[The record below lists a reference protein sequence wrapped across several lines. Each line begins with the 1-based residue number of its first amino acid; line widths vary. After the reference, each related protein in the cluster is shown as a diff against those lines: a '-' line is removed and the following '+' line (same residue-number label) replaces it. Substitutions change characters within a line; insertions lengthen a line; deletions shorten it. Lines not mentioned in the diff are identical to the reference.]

1 MSGHWLPTGQAPQ
14 TGFGKPPCK
23 GSGTRPPGGAGR
35 SRVGSQPMSVADLL
49 AEHGSPLWL
58 ANLDVVRDRQRA
70 FAGAWR
76 AEWPD
81 VEIAY
86 SHKANRLPAILRALA
101 EKGIGHQVA
110 LRGRVLPGALGRRR
124 RRALD
129 RRAGPGEAAGAARAR
144 GRRRRARR
152 RRHAWPSCAGSPR
165 PASRRVGV
173 RVCLPGVGHGTSHFG
188 VPMAEVSM
196 APRHAA
202 ALGLRIEA
210 LAVHLVSAGFDRP
223 MAEIPRLASALVV
236 KWPQPPERF
245 AAAAK
250 MLAGLAVRMGVPVID
265 VGGGFPPAPQES
277 PYARAVAGAIG
288 GAGFEGRV
296 LVEPGRAL
304 VADAV
309 DLAATVTAVKRLPDR
324 RRCIVL
330 DAGTNLLP
338 GDALRVADD
347 RGARRARSGRRRRR
361 SSPARCAAT
370 STSCTRRPTCRR
382 VSEGDAVV
390 VRGVGAYQQTQS
402 TQFGDLRPAV
412 VARDDGHWRLVS
424 RRETVE
430 DLHRHRPR
438 RRRPARPRASRVA
451 RRRSAGIVL
460 YRVGDRRARGAARRI
475 PAARSGPRRTSARGR
490 SPRASTS
497 PTRTRWRARCAS
509 SRRRPARRWT
519 PQELVELGAVRAE
532 GRQGGDRVGGRAA
545 TSTPRRCA
553 ATASRWSGRRA
564 RAAGRSSRRSTA
576 PSGSRST
583 RRGRSSCRRR
593 SSCSTGWPSV

>member
-1 MSGHWLPTGQAPQ
+1 
-14 TGFGKPPCK
+14 
-23 GSGTRPPGGAGR
+23 
-35 SRVGSQPMSVADLL
+35 MSVADLL

-58 ANLDVVRDRQRA
+58 ANLDVVRDRQRS
-70 FAGAWR
+70 FAAAWR

-86 SHKANRLPAILRALA
+86 SHKANRLPAILRTLA

-110 LRGRVLPGALGRRR
+110 CEAEYCLARSVADADGRSIVVQGPAKPPALLDRAAADGALVIADTLAEMRRL
-124 RRALD
+124 A
-129 RRAGPGEAAGAARAR
+129 AAGVT
-144 GRRRRARR
+144 
-152 RRHAWPSCAGSPR
+152 
-165 PASRRVGV
+165 RVGV

-265 VGGGFPPAPQES
+265 VGGGFPPAPGEAA
-277 PYARAVAGAIG
+277 YARAVTGAIG

-324 RRCIVL
+324 RRCVVL

-338 GDALRVADD
+338 GTLFAWPNVEAPGEHDPAAGAALVTGPLCSNVDVLHPAADL
-347 RGARRARSGRRRRR
+347 
-361 SSPARCAAT
+361 PALA
-370 STSCTRRPTCRR
+370 
-382 VSEGDAVV
+382 EGDAVV

-430 DLHRHRPR
+430 DL
-438 RRRPARPRASRVA
+438 VA
-451 RRRSAGIVL
+451 T
-460 YRVGDRRARGAARRI
+460 D
-475 PAARSGPRRTSARGR
+475 
-490 SPRASTS
+490 
-497 PTRTRWRARCAS
+497 
-509 SRRRPARRWT
+509 
-519 PQELVELGAVRAE
+519 LGADVP
-532 GRQGGDRVGGRAA
+532 Q
-545 TSTPRRCA
+545 TT
-553 ATASRWSGRRA
+553 
-564 RAAGRSSRRSTA
+564 
-576 PSGSRST
+576 T
-583 RRGRSSCRRR
+583 R
-593 SSCSTGWPSV
+593 

>member
-1 MSGHWLPTGQAPQ
+1 
-14 TGFGKPPCK
+14 
-23 GSGTRPPGGAGR
+23 
-35 SRVGSQPMSVADLL
+35 MSVADLL

-58 ANLDVVRDRQRA
+58 ANLDVVRDRQRS
-70 FAGAWR
+70 FAAAWR
-76 AEWPD
+76 AEWPV

-86 SHKANRLPAILRALA
+86 SHKANRLPAILRTLA

-110 LRGRVLPGALGRRR
+110 CEAEYCLARSVADADGRSIVVQGPAKPPALLDRAAADGALVIADTLAELRRL
-124 RRALD
+124 A
-129 RRAGPGEAAGAARAR
+129 AAGVT
-144 GRRRRARR
+144 
-152 RRHAWPSCAGSPR
+152 
-165 PASRRVGV
+165 RVGV

-188 VPMAEVSM
+188 VPMAELSM

-223 MAEIPRLASALVV
+223 MAEIARLASALVV

-265 VGGGFPPAPQES
+265 VGGGFPPAPGEGA
-277 PYARAVAGAIG
+277 YARAVTGAIG

-338 GDALRVADD
+338 GTLFAWPNIEAPGTHDPAAGPALVTGPLCSNVDVLHPAADL
-347 RGARRARSGRRRRR
+347 
-361 SSPARCAAT
+361 PALA
-370 STSCTRRPTCRR
+370 
-382 VSEGDAVV
+382 EGDAVV

-430 DLHRHRPR
+430 DLI
-438 RRRPARPRASRVA
+438 AT
-451 RRRSAGIVL
+451 
-460 YRVGDRRARGAARRI
+460 D
-475 PAARSGPRRTSARGR
+475 
-490 SPRASTS
+490 
-497 PTRTRWRARCAS
+497 
-509 SRRRPARRWT
+509 
-519 PQELVELGAVRAE
+519 LGADVP
-532 GRQGGDRVGGRAA
+532 QA
-545 TSTPRRCA
+545 TP
-553 ATASRWSGRRA
+553 
-564 RAAGRSSRRSTA
+564 
-576 PSGSRST
+576 
-583 RRGRSSCRRR
+583 
-593 SSCSTGWPSV
+593 

>member
-1 MSGHWLPTGQAPQ
+1 
-14 TGFGKPPCK
+14 
-23 GSGTRPPGGAGR
+23 
-35 SRVGSQPMSVADLL
+35 MSVADLL

-81 VEIAY
+81 VQLAY

-110 LRGRVLPGALGRRR
+110 CEAEYAMARSVADASGRSIVVQGPAKPPALLERAAADGALVVVDTLAEMRRL
-124 RRALD
+124 A
-129 RRAGPGEAAGAARAR
+129 AAGVT
-144 GRRRRARR
+144 
-152 RRHAWPSCAGSPR
+152 
-165 PASRRVGV
+165 RVGV

-265 VGGGFPPAPQES
+265 VGGGFPPAPQEAS
-277 PYARAVAGAIG
+277 YARAVTGAIG

-338 GDALRVADD
+338 GTLFAWPTLEAPGEHDPAAGPALVTGPLCSNVDVLHPSADL
-347 RGARRARSGRRRRR
+347 
-361 SSPARCAAT
+361 PALA
-370 STSCTRRPTCRR
+370 
-382 VSEGDAVV
+382 EGDAVV

-430 DLHRHRPR
+430 DL
-438 RRRPARPRASRVA
+438 VA
-451 RRRSAGIVL
+451 TDLGIDV
-460 YRVGDRRARGAARRI
+460 
-475 PAARSGPRRTSARGR
+475 
-490 SPRASTS
+490 
-497 PTRTRWRARCAS
+497 
-509 SRRRPARRWT
+509 
-519 PQELVELGAVRAE
+519 PQ
-532 GRQGGDRVGGRAA
+532 
-545 TSTPRRCA
+545 
-553 ATASRWSGRRA
+553 
-564 RAAGRSSRRSTA
+564 TA
-576 PSGSRST
+576 P
-583 RRGRSSCRRR
+583 
-593 SSCSTGWPSV
+593 

>member
-1 MSGHWLPTGQAPQ
+1 
-14 TGFGKPPCK
+14 
-23 GSGTRPPGGAGR
+23 
-35 SRVGSQPMSVADLL
+35 MSVADLL

-58 ANLDVVRDRQRA
+58 ANLDVVRDRQRS
-70 FAGAWR
+70 FAAAWR

-86 SHKANRLPAILRALA
+86 SHKANRLPAILRTLA

-110 LRGRVLPGALGRRR
+110 CEAEYCLARSVADADGRSIVVQGPAKPPALLDRAAADGALVVADTLAEMRRL
-124 RRALD
+124 A
-129 RRAGPGEAAGAARAR
+129 AAGVT
-144 GRRRRARR
+144 
-152 RRHAWPSCAGSPR
+152 
-165 PASRRVGV
+165 RVGV

-196 APRHAA
+196 APRQAA

-265 VGGGFPPAPQES
+265 VGGGFPPAPGEAA
-277 PYARAVAGAIG
+277 YARAVTGAIG

-324 RRCIVL
+324 RRCVVL

-338 GDALRVADD
+338 GTLFAWPNVEAPGEHDPAAGAALVTGPLCSNVDVLHPAADL
-347 RGARRARSGRRRRR
+347 
-361 SSPARCAAT
+361 PALA
-370 STSCTRRPTCRR
+370 
-382 VSEGDAVV
+382 EGDAVV

-430 DLHRHRPR
+430 DL
-438 RRRPARPRASRVA
+438 VA
-451 RRRSAGIVL
+451 T
-460 YRVGDRRARGAARRI
+460 D
-475 PAARSGPRRTSARGR
+475 
-490 SPRASTS
+490 
-497 PTRTRWRARCAS
+497 
-509 SRRRPARRWT
+509 
-519 PQELVELGAVRAE
+519 LGADVP
-532 GRQGGDRVGGRAA
+532 Q
-545 TSTPRRCA
+545 TT
-553 ATASRWSGRRA
+553 
-564 RAAGRSSRRSTA
+564 
-576 PSGSRST
+576 T
-583 RRGRSSCRRR
+583 R
-593 SSCSTGWPSV
+593 

>member
-1 MSGHWLPTGQAPQ
+1 
-14 TGFGKPPCK
+14 
-23 GSGTRPPGGAGR
+23 
-35 SRVGSQPMSVADLL
+35 MSVADLL

-58 ANLDVVRDRQRA
+58 ANLDVVRDRQRS
-70 FAGAWR
+70 FAAAWG

-86 SHKANRLPAILRALA
+86 SHKANRLPAILRTLA

-110 LRGRVLPGALGRRR
+110 CEAEYCLARSVADADGRSIVVQGPAKPPALLDRAAADGALVIADTLAELRRL
-124 RRALD
+124 A
-129 RRAGPGEAAGAARAR
+129 AAGVT
-144 GRRRRARR
+144 
-152 RRHAWPSCAGSPR
+152 
-165 PASRRVGV
+165 RVGV

-188 VPMAEVSM
+188 VPMAELSM

-265 VGGGFPPAPQES
+265 VGGGFPPAPGEAA
-277 PYARAVAGAIG
+277 YARAVTGAIG

-324 RRCIVL
+324 RRCVVL

-338 GDALRVADD
+338 GTLFAWPNVEAPGEHDPAAGAALVTGPLCSNVDVLHPAADL
-347 RGARRARSGRRRRR
+347 
-361 SSPARCAAT
+361 PALA
-370 STSCTRRPTCRR
+370 
-382 VSEGDAVV
+382 EGDAVV

-430 DLHRHRPR
+430 DL
-438 RRRPARPRASRVA
+438 VA
-451 RRRSAGIVL
+451 T
-460 YRVGDRRARGAARRI
+460 D
-475 PAARSGPRRTSARGR
+475 
-490 SPRASTS
+490 
-497 PTRTRWRARCAS
+497 
-509 SRRRPARRWT
+509 
-519 PQELVELGAVRAE
+519 LGADVP
-532 GRQGGDRVGGRAA
+532 Q
-545 TSTPRRCA
+545 TSTR
-553 ATASRWSGRRA
+553 
-564 RAAGRSSRRSTA
+564 
-576 PSGSRST
+576 
-583 RRGRSSCRRR
+583 
-593 SSCSTGWPSV
+593 

>member
-1 MSGHWLPTGQAPQ
+1 
-14 TGFGKPPCK
+14 
-23 GSGTRPPGGAGR
+23 
-35 SRVGSQPMSVADLL
+35 MSVADLL

-58 ANLDVVRDRQRA
+58 ANLDVVRDRQRT
-70 FAGAWR
+70 FAAAWR

-81 VEIAY
+81 VAVAY
-86 SHKANRLPAILRALA
+86 SHKANRLPAILRTLA

-110 LRGRVLPGALGRRR
+110 CEAEYCLARSVADADGRSIVVQGPAKPPALLDRAAADGALVIADTLAELRRL
-124 RRALD
+124 A
-129 RRAGPGEAAGAARAR
+129 AAGVT
-144 GRRRRARR
+144 
-152 RRHAWPSCAGSPR
+152 
-165 PASRRVGV
+165 RVGV

-188 VPMAEVSM
+188 VPMAELSM

-265 VGGGFPPAPQES
+265 VGGGFPPAPQEAS
-277 PYARAVAGAIG
+277 YARAVTGAIG

-338 GDALRVADD
+338 GTLFAWPNVEAPGEHDPAAGPALVTGPLCSNVDVLHPAADL
-347 RGARRARSGRRRRR
+347 
-361 SSPARCAAT
+361 PALA
-370 STSCTRRPTCRR
+370 
-382 VSEGDAVV
+382 EGDAVV

-430 DLHRHRPR
+430 DL
-438 RRRPARPRASRVA
+438 VA
-451 RRRSAGIVL
+451 A
-460 YRVGDRRARGAARRI
+460 D
-475 PAARSGPRRTSARGR
+475 
-490 SPRASTS
+490 
-497 PTRTRWRARCAS
+497 
-509 SRRRPARRWT
+509 
-519 PQELVELGAVRAE
+519 LGADVP
-532 GRQGGDRVGGRAA
+532 Q
-545 TSTPRRCA
+545 TTP
-553 ATASRWSGRRA
+553 
-564 RAAGRSSRRSTA
+564 
-576 PSGSRST
+576 
-583 RRGRSSCRRR
+583 
-593 SSCSTGWPSV
+593 